1 MQCDLQMPV
10 KDGFETCKEIRQ
22 WERDNKYE
30 HMVIIALSANVLGDV
45 IAKCVDAGF
54 NSYVTKPVD
63 FKELADVMIKYL
75 DPPEK
80 GKPHGFMQMK

>member
-1 MQCDLQMPV
+1 MPV
-10 KDGFETCKEIRQ
+10 KDGFKTCKEIRQ

-80 GKPHGFMQMK
+80 GIPHGFMQMKK